1 MLHIGL
7 WEPEIP
13 PNTGNIAR
21 LCAAT
26 GCPLHLIGPL
36 KFRIDEKSLRR
47 AGLDYWDSVKL
58 YRHDTLADF
67 EDFLQSQGANIY
79 CLSAHAEQS
88 YTKIAFRPG
97 VGLLFGAET
106 RGLPPEVLERY
117 GEHSYTIPM
126 VSGKVRSLNLAT
138 AAGIVLYEGLRQL
151 HGW

>member
-21 LCAAT
+21 LCAAS

-36 KFRIDEKSLRR
+36 GFRIDEKSLRR
-47 AGLDYWDSVKL
+47 AGLDYWESVEL

-67 EDFLQSQGANIY
+67 ENILQSQGATIY
-79 CLSAHAEQS
+79 CLSAHGAQP

-97 VGLLFGAET
+97 DALLFGAET
-106 RGLPPEVLERY
+106 RGLPPEVLERHS
-117 GEHSYTIPM
+117 EHRYTIPM

>member
-36 KFRIDEKSLRR
+36 GFRIDEKSLRR
-47 AGLDYWDSVKL
+47 AGLDYWDSVEL

-67 EDFLQSQGANIY
+67 ENILQSQRANIY

-97 VGLLFGAET
+97 TGLLFGAES
-106 RGLPPEVLERY
+106 RGLPPEVLEGYR
-117 GEHSYTIPM
+117 EHSYRIPM